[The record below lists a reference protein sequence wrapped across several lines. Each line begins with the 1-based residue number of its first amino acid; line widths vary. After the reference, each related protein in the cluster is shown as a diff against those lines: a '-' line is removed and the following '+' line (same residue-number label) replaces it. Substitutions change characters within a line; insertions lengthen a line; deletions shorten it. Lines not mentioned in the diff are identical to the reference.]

1 MKYTP
6 KLVGYLYMSIL
17 IHNPKWVVW
26 SIYFVFIFPFF
37 IAFNDHYSLSISLFL
52 CYCNMLQI
60 WVECWKTI
68 LHFPQF
74 QVT

>member
-17 IHNPKWVVW
+17 IHNLKWVVW

-37 IAFNDHYSLSISLFL
+37 IAFNDH
-52 CYCNMLQI
+52 
-60 WVECWKTI
+60 
-68 LHFPQF
+68 
-74 QVT
+74 